1 MICRQNLT
9 RTGLSGSDSLFFNP
23 DGTIRK
29 VIPTLR
35 GVGVT
40 SALQK
45 IEIDRYS
52 QISEAGVSVVFLD
65 TLNTFNGWKSI
76 LDKQNA
82 WIKYN
87 TVDFGSKKLKS
98 VQLKALSQ
106 TGGTLQ
112 IRLDKADGIL
122 LAEVKIPEGTGW
134 NTVNTRMLKFQ
145 KGIHNL
151 VVLLKDNKPVEI
163 DWIQFKN

>member
-1 MICRQNLT
+1 MLQLIKK
-9 RTGLSGSDSLFFNP
+9 S

-45 IEIDRYS
+45 IEVDRYS
-52 QISEAGVSVVFLD
+52 RISETGVTVAFLD
-65 TLNTFNGWKSI
+65 TLNTFNGWKTI

-82 WIKYN
+82 WIQYN
-87 TVDFGSKKLKS
+87 TVDFGNKKLRS
-98 VQLKALSQ
+98 VQVKALSHS
-106 TGGTLQ
+106 GSILQ
-112 IRLDKADGIL
+112 IRLDKADGTL

-151 VVLLKDNKPVEI
+151 VVLLKDNNPVEV
-163 DWIQFKN
+163 DWIQFKK